1 MSITTQTPVHKSVA
15 YKSIKRVAAPAVTID
30 AKAVEADKA
39 IKREIA
45 RDADA
50 NKRTR
55 DHIIWLVISLVLTS
69 VLTFIPSD
77 FFLHFGPIFGGAP
90 LVITELQNWIHR
102 W

>member
-1 MSITTQTPVHKSVA
+1 MSITQTPTRQSVA
-15 YKSIKRVAAPAVTID
+15 YRNLRKVAAPVAIVDT
-30 AKAVEADKA
+30 KAVEADKA